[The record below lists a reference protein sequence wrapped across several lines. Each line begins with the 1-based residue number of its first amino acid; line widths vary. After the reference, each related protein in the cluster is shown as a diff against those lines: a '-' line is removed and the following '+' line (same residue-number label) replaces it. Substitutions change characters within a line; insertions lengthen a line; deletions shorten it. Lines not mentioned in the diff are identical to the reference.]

1 MKKDDGDEPGFC
13 VCGRSL
19 AYSGTTSSA
28 AIANG
33 GATRTAEAVA
43 SGTHANGRTLTAAS
57 PPSRMRGAPPERVAA
72 LIRDVFAL
80 ALRVPHRARQRDLRR
95 RGYDLV
101 LVRCVAA
108 SRA

>member
-1 MKKDDGDEPGFC
+1 
-13 VCGRSL
+13 
-19 AYSGTTSSA
+19 
-28 AIANG
+28 
-33 GATRTAEAVA
+33 
-43 SGTHANGRTLTAAS
+43 
-57 PPSRMRGAPPERVAA
+57 MRGAPPERVAA